1 MSNSLNPVFGEW
13 YTDKQIG
20 TGTDGKVFSIYR
32 EKYDSS
38 KESSVLKI
46 LRLGENRNERKTF
59 DLTENEV
66 IRVEEDEDDYEK
78 IIRNIKKNIK
88 SVRKSDNGKYFVK
101 YEDVELRKAS
111 DGKGKLI
118 LIRLEEC
125 RSLTDI
131 LKELSF
137 TLDETLRL
145 GINICNSLIKCRSFG
160 YIYPNLKP
168 ENILFDR
175 SGRCKLGDF
184 GTFSCL
190 EPSKTSIAYKRTQY
204 FMAPEFIRTGNVNC
218 TVDTYSLGLILYML
232 TNRNRLPFMEPY
244 PQNVTINSY
253 NTATQMRVSGNEISR
268 PALCSDELWQIIR
281 KACAF
286 NINERYFTPNQ
297 MLSDLKNALANKPFE
312 EAVYDEVYS
321 VAELGAEAEGEEI
334 VIPEIEIAEEIK
346 EEEVTPVLSLKEE
359 ITIPEISPIYKS
371 DITQKKKKAVRY
383 AQLPEIKKKKTGDM
397 SQIKRMA
404 IIAAVA
410 IALLLL
416 LIVSVAMKI
425 SDGDTES
432 TTLMINNIFLFT
444 ENLGG
449 VLLNGC

>member
-32 EKYDSS
+32 EKYDGE
-38 KESSVLKI
+38 KENSVLKI
-46 LRLGENRNERKTF
+46 IRLGENRSERKTF
-59 DLTENEV
+59 DLNEEV
-66 IRVEEDEDDYEK
+66 CMEEADDDYEK

-88 SVRKSDNGKYFVK
+88 SVRKSDDGKYFVR

-118 LIRLEEC
+118 LIKLEEC

-131 LKELSF
+131 LKDISF
-137 TLDETLRL
+137 TLEETLRL

-175 SGRCKLGDF
+175 SERCKLGDF

-190 EPSKTSIAYKRTQY
+190 EPAKTSIAYKRTQY
-204 FMAPEFIRTGNVNC
+204 FMAPEFIKTGNVNC

-268 PALCSDELWQIIR
+268 PALASDELWKIIR

-321 VAELGAEAEGEEI
+321 VAEITDEEAMEEI
-334 VIPEIEIAEEIK
+334 IIPEVELTEEVK
-346 EEEVTPVLSLKEE
+346 EEVTPFLSLKEE
-359 ITIPEISPIYKS
+359 ITIPEISPIYES
-371 DITQKKKKAVRY
+371 NVPKKKKKPVKY
-383 AQLPEIKKKKTGDM
+383 VQLPEIKKKKTGDVTA
-397 SQIKRMA
+397 IKKMI
-404 IIAAVA
+404 IIALVA
-410 IALLLL
+410 LVLLFL
-416 LIVSVAMKI
+416 LIASIVMKI
-425 SDGDTES
+425 SDADAETA
-432 TTLMINNIFLFT
+432 TLMINNIFLLA
-444 ENLGG
+444 ENYGG